1 MLYKES
7 NLILFNSYIENAI
20 ESLKNKEFDKAK
32 EYIHSAMIE
41 NDNSPKP
48 HNLLGIYYEMNGCF
62 DLARKHYR
70 ASISLDQTL
79 KSANNNLERVC
90 VFKYICS
97 EEYMDYGQDINQSK
111 VNE

>member
-1 MLYKES
+1 MSYKE
-7 NLILFNSYIENAI
+7 NKLNLFNSNIEKAI
-20 ESLKNKEFDKAK
+20 KCLKNKELDKAK
-32 EYIHSAMIE
+32 EYIHSAIIE
-41 NDNSPKP
+41 NDSSAEP
-48 HNLLGIYYEMNGCF
+48 HNLLGIYYELRGDLN
-62 DLARKHYR
+62 LARKHYR

-111 VNE
+111 VNV

>member
-20 ESLKNKEFDKAK
+20 ESLKNREFDKAK
-32 EYIHSAMIE
+32 EYIHSAIIE
-41 NDNSPKP
+41 NDSSAEP
-48 HNLLGIYYEMNGCF
+48 HNLLGIYYELRGDLN
-62 DLARKHYR
+62 LARKHYR

-97 EEYMDYGQDINQSK
+97 EEYMDYGQDINQDLID
-111 VNE
+111 N